1 MDGHTHTT
9 KVSTI
14 LCIVLHSTTITG
26 ITLHMHI
33 AFMLTV
39 NSVSQ
44 IHGHH
49 QFFVNWYIL
58 IIKTLQCG
66 KCKSVCLQRVIA
78 WHLVVDLFTLHTTT
92 RQKNIIRTVSAHHRL
107 INVTVTYPRY
117 YQAVLAAP
125 TCECADTWF
134 RRHGTRLHMSEDNQ
148 HYNTSHQHCTSE
160 FILTKKILH
169 RQLMSVV
176 W

>member
-1 MDGHTHTT
+1 MFNRSVQFTKKVWWMDGHIHTT

-26 ITLHMHI
+26 ITLHMHN

-49 QFFVNWYIL
+49 QFLISWYIL

-78 WHLVVDLFTLHTTT
+78 WHLAVDLFTLHTTT

-107 INVTVTYPRY
+107 TTSLLHTRDTTKQFLQHQLANVLIRDSDDMAHDCTCPKTTNITIQVINT
-117 YQAVLAAP
+117 AHLN
-125 TCECADTWF
+125 
-134 RRHGTRLHMSEDNQ
+134 S
-148 HYNTSHQHCTSE
+148 S
-160 FILTKKILH
+160 
-169 RQLMSVV
+169 
-176 W
+176 